1 MTYNF
6 TIFFGVGVSTCAAI
20 ISGCGVIHSSKIT
33 DTARSNIGIHY
44 MLPQSN
50 IAYQVVNSGT
60 GELRLNLLNPITMG
74 DPKQSYSLQY
84 LSKPTSSDNVKI
96 EVDTKT
102 SLLKTVTIESKDE
115 TGEILKTIAANII
128 RAESSEGDQGTVI
141 LEGVVVPQCDS
152 TVEIKNLD
160 STNKISQYLK
170 NKVELCTKALRA
182 NNSAL
187 EINICD
193 SYKAIQTQAQNTTR
207 GSTSL
212 EVSVT
217 ALHGAPTQSSDS
229 ITEVNGIFHRG
240 VVPQM
245 VKASFLGITRETIV
259 LLPDCGPIISLPLE
273 GQPFVKVKHTLVLKD
288 GVVQSYEADKPS
300 SALAIVSWPLDVY
313 DAIVEST
320 SKIIQLKIDTSRKS
334 VELERQLLEEAK
346 AKKDIND
353 QLAQLKNES
362 KPEASGLISQG
373 KNSNLLLTVKAG
385 YNNYKNIF
393 PQLPTINS
401 NDKNPAPAINNTKIT
416 SDGLITPAENGS
428 IGRQK

>member
-1 MTYNF
+1 M
-6 TIFFGVGVSTCAAI
+6 
-20 ISGCGVIHSSKIT
+20 
-33 DTARSNIGIHY
+33 
-44 MLPQSN
+44 
-50 IAYQVVNSGT
+50 
-60 GELRLNLLNPITMG
+60 
-74 DPKQSYSLQY
+74 
-84 LSKPTSSDNVKI
+84 
-96 EVDTKT
+96 
-102 SLLKTVTIESKDE
+102 
-115 TGEILKTIAANII
+115 
-128 RAESSEGDQGTVI
+128 
-141 LEGVVVPQCDS
+141 
-152 TVEIKNLD
+152 
-160 STNKISQYLK
+160 
-170 NKVELCTKALRA
+170 RA